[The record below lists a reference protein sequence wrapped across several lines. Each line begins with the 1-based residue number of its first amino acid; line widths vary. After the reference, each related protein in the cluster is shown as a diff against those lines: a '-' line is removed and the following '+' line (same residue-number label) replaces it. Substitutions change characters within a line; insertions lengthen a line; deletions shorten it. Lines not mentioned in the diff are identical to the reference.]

1 MTAPKFSVVIPTRE
15 RADTLRF
22 ALRTCLDQTFGDYE
36 IVVSDNFSAPATRA
50 VVDEAGSAKVRYFR
64 TPEPLA
70 MSRNWEFAV
79 ERARGEY
86 VLVLGDDDGLLPT
99 GLAELDALTP
109 RCEPK
114 AVRWDCAFYT
124 WPTIALQGQGDYLRV
139 PLGTDVRERDGADA
153 IRAVAAFA
161 EPYTELPMLYNAA
174 VRRDVLAEL
183 RRRAG
188 AVFPH
193 PVPDVYSGFA
203 IAHVGGRYLSC
214 ARPVSVAG
222 LSHASNGIA
231 TLFNRG
237 RAGSIDREFFDLNS
251 NQGLRHEPT
260 VPDLPA
266 FPAVPIADTFTF
278 AKRVLFPE
286 LPVTVD
292 RKELT
297 RRCVESVRVSEADW
311 PHALAE
317 VRRALSDAPELVA
330 WFDAELGRAPYRE
343 PQPAV
348 LRAPELGFHTGGAHL
363 DAATFGVSDVAGAA
377 RLCAKVLAGETE
389 LNAHERAALELHR
402 ALSATRAAARTA
414 EASLHTACAAERA
427 ERLRSDAR
435 ADQLDAQVRELDAR
449 LRAERKWSLKAPLRA
464 AKKLLAKFT
473 RRGAGTPT
481 ASA

>member
-15 RADTLRF
+15 RAETLRF
-22 ALRTCLDQTFGDYE
+22 ALRTCLDQTFDDYE
-36 IVVSDNFSAPATRA
+36 IVVSDNFSSPATRA
-50 VVDEAGSAKVRYFR
+50 VVDEAASAKVRYFR

-79 ERARGEY
+79 EHARGEY
-86 VLVLGDDDGLLPT
+86 VLVIGDDDGLLPN
-99 GLAELDALTP
+99 GLAELDALT
-109 RCEPK
+109 RAHEPK

-124 WPTIALQGQGDYLRV
+124 WPTIALAGQGDYLRV
-139 PLGTDVRERDGADA
+139 PLGTEVRERDGADV

-161 EPYTELPMLYNAA
+161 EPYTELPMLYNSA
-174 VRRDVLAEL
+174 VRCDVLAEL

-188 AVFPH
+188 GVFPH

-203 IAHVGGRYLSC
+203 VAHVAGRFLSC
-214 ARPVSVAG
+214 ARPISVAG

-237 RAGSIDREFFDLNS
+237 RAGTIDREFFELNAKH
-251 NQGLRHEPT
+251 GLRHEPT

-266 FPAVPIADTFTF
+266 FPAVPIADTFNF

-286 LPVTVD
+286 LPVVAD

-297 RRCVESVRVSEADW
+297 RRCVETVRVSEADW

-317 VRRALSDAPELVA
+317 VRRALSDAPELLA
-330 WFDAELGRAPYRE
+330 WFDAELGKSQYRE
-343 PQPAV
+343 PPSVMRPAV
-348 LRAPELGFHTGGAHL
+348 LGFHTGAAHL
-363 DAATFGVSDVAGAA
+363 NAAAFGVSDVAGAA
-377 RLCAKVLAGETE
+377 RLCTKVLAADTE
-389 LNAHERAALELHR
+389 WTVIERAVLALHRELGDAHEAARRTEAALH
-402 ALSATRAAARTA
+402 S
-414 EASLHTACAAERA
+414 ACAAERA
-427 ERLRSDAR
+427 ERVRCEAR
-435 ADQLDAQVRELDAR
+435 LDQLDAQARELDAR
-449 LRAERKWSLKAPLRA
+449 LRAERRWSLLAPLRA
-464 AKKLLAKFT
+464 VKNLLT

>member
-1 MTAPKFSVVIPTRE
+1 MTVPKFSVVIPTRE
-15 RADTLRF
+15 RAETLRF
-22 ALRTCLDQTFGDYE
+22 ALRTCLDQMFDDYE
-36 IVVSDNFSAPATRA
+36 IVVSDNFSTPATRA
-50 VVDEAGSAKVRYFR
+50 VVDELASPRVRYFR

-86 VLVLGDDDGLLPT
+86 VTVIGDDDGLLPHA
-99 GLAELDALTP
+99 LAELDALTP
-109 RCEPK
+109 NNEPK
-114 AVRWDCAFYT
+114 AVRWEMGFYT
-124 WPTIALQGQGDYLRV
+124 WPTIALPGQGDYLRV
-139 PLGTDVRERDGADA
+139 PLGTAVCERDGTET
-153 IRAVAAFA
+153 IRAVAGFA
-161 EPYTELPMLYNAA
+161 EPYTELPMLYNSA

-203 IAHVGGRYLSC
+203 VAHVAGRFLSC
-214 ARPVSVAG
+214 ERPVSVSG

-237 RAGSIDREFFDLNS
+237 RAGTIDREFFALNAT
-251 NQGLRHEPT
+251 QGLRHEPT

-266 FPAVPIADTFTF
+266 FPAVPVADAFTF

-286 LPVTVD
+286 LPIAVD

-297 RRCVESVRVSEADW
+297 RRCVDTLRVSETDW

-317 VRRALSDAPELVA
+317 VRRALSDSSELVK
-330 WFDAELGRAPYRE
+330 WFEAELGATAYRE
-343 PQPAV
+343 PPPVALRPA
-348 LRAPELGFHTGGAHL
+348 ELGFYTGCAHL
-363 DAATFGVSDVAGAA
+363 SAAAFGVSDVAGAA
-377 RLCAKVLAGETE
+377 RLCARVLAGEAE
-389 LNAHERAALELHR
+389 MNSHERAALELHR
-402 ALSATRAAARTA
+402 ELSAARAAAGST
-414 EASLHTACAAERA
+414 EAALHTACAAERA
-427 ERLRSDAR
+427 ERVRCAAR
-435 ADQLDAQVRELDAR
+435 IDQLEAQVRELDAR

-464 AKKLLAKFT
+464 AKKLFAKFT
-473 RRGAGTPT
+473 RPGAGTPT